1 MPQAHLILGVLTD
14 PPGQDKPSAR
24 SAQEVPLS
32 EKKAS
37 QAIHVKRSRAI
48 WRRASDFVVGLCNGP
63 LVHLQ
68 KQN

>member
-1 MPQAHLILGVLTD
+1 MPQAHLILGILTE

-24 SAQEVPLS
+24 S
-32 EKKAS
+32 
-37 QAIHVKRSRAI
+37 VKRPRAI